1 MLLQALT
8 LRRLG
13 WLVCACCLLF
23 PLSAAAEGLQADL
36 DGDGRR
42 DTVVADA
49 RGQVL
54 TVWLSKSGRTQRIHT
69 TAQPRQVIA
78 ADLDGDDRPELIW
91 SDQHAQIHVL
101 KRKHRKFRPAP
112 ERHAR
117 PSSSRRHQQ
126 RDGEQAEPD
135 SADVSG
141 ISVSPA
147 CAIASASSV
156 VASPLVGATNPLA
169 AAWHPRSRGSHYSF
183 VTRPPPS
190 LTPRA

>member
-23 PLSAAAEGLQADL
+23 PLSAAAEGLMADL

-49 RGQVL
+49 RAQVL

-69 TAQPRQVIA
+69 TAQPKQVIA
-78 ADLDGDDRPELIW
+78 ADLDGDDKPELIW
-91 SDQHAQIHVL
+91 TDQHAQIHVL

-112 ERHAR
+112 DTHAT
-117 PSSSRRHQQ
+117 PSNNRNQPTEGQ
-126 RDGEQAEPD
+126 QAEPD
-135 SADVSG
+135 SADVAT
-141 ISVSPA
+141 ISVSPLP
-147 CAIASASSV
+147 AITSTASFFDPPQLISTRGPRHAEHGV
-156 VASPLVGATNPLA
+156 RSPV
-169 AAWHPRSRGSHYSF
+169 SHFSF
-183 VTRPPPS
+183 VPRPPPS
-190 LTPRA
+190 ATIRW